1 VSSTVNPAL
10 LVPGALPSGPT
21 APGAK
26 PGSVGGT
33 SGPRRGEAARP
44 GTAPAG
50 AAAGPSFAEVLQQTS
65 SAPQTAGAQPLR
77 FSRHALER
85 VQRRGI
91 DLTPATLNRLQDG
104 VGRAAGKGSRDS
116 VVLVDGTA
124 FVVAVGSR
132 TVVTAVGAEHMRE
145 HVFTNIDSAVI
156 A

>member
-1 VSSTVNPAL
+1 MSAAINPAL
-10 LVPGALPSGPT
+10 LAPVASPAAPSTPAAAPAGPS
-21 APGAK
+21 APAK
-26 PGSVGGT
+26 PGARGAGG
-33 SGPRRGEAARP
+33 S
-44 GTAPAG
+44 
-50 AAAGPSFAEVLQQTS
+50 SFAEVLQKTA
-65 SAPQTAGAQPLR
+65 APVPLH

-91 DLTPATLNRLQDG
+91 ELDPSTLNRLHDG

-124 FVVAVGSR
+124 FVVSVASR
-132 TVVTAVGAEHMRE
+132 TVITAVGAEHMRE